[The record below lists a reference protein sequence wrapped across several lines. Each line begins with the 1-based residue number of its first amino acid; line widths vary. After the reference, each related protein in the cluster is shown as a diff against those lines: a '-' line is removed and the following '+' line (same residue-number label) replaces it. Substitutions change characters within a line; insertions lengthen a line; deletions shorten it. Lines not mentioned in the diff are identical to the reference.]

1 MFLRTRGATWLLLAS
16 AGPPVGVW
24 QALPE
29 IRVPQWPLGQGRL
42 LSSPEPP
49 LALDSAA
56 DSFDGLR
63 PDIGALAFIV
73 TL

>member
-1 MFLRTRGATWLLLAS
+1 
-16 AGPPVGVW
+16 
-24 QALPE
+24 
-29 IRVPQWPLGQGRL
+29 L